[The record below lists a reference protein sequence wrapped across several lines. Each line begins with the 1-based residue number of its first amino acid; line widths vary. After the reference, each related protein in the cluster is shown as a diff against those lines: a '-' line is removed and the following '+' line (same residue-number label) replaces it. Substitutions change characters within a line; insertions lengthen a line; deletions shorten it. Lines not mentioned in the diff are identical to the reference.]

1 MTTKFPKLDELEGKL
16 NERRKALHDI
26 ITEATADGG
35 ELDLLKVKSLDGDMG
50 ARVEAVRGINEE
62 IDGIVDEAEPLRAI
76 KRAALEADRFERRAD
91 SGDDVDVERKAISLG
106 ERYVKSAAHEN
117 RGSNNR
123 AGQAVEMDV
132 DVKTLM
138 STTAGWAPTP
148 QDNGRF
154 VDKVTVPLGL
164 VDIIPQTTT
173 GNTGAV
179 TYWEETTYTNGA
191 AETAE
196 GATKPEGA
204 LATTERTAEIRK
216 IAVLLPV
223 TDEQLEDEPRVQQYI
238 DNRLPFMVRQRL
250 DGQIAV
256 GDGSAPN
263 LRGILNVAGIQTQAK
278 GSDPTPDAVYKAMT
292 KVMVTG
298 AAVPD
303 AYVTNPLDWQ
313 DVRLLRTTDGIYIW
327 GSPSE
332 PGPARIWGLNVV
344 LSQAITENT
353 GVVGDFANFSEL
365 AVRKQLEIAVGLN
378 ADDWAKNRQTFR
390 AELRTAL
397 IWYRPTAFCSVTGI

>member
-1 MTTKFPKLDELEGKL
+1 MKFPKLDELEGRL
-16 NERRKALHDI
+16 NERRKSLHVI
-26 ITEATADGG
+26 IDEATVEGG

-50 ARVEAVRGINEE
+50 ARVDAVRAMNEE
-62 IDGIVDEAEPLRAI
+62 IDAIVDEAAPLREL
-76 KRAALEADRFERRAD
+76 KRAALQADRYRDDIEDA
-91 SGDDVDVERKAISLG
+91 GDGPAPERKGSVG
-106 ERYVKSAAHEN
+106 SRYLKSAAHQF

-123 AGQAVEMDV
+123 AGQGAEIEV
-132 DVKTLM
+132 DLKTLM

-154 VDKVTVPLGL
+154 VDIVTRPLGL

-173 GNTGAV
+173 GSTGSV
-179 TYWEETTYTNGA
+179 TYWEETTFTNGA

-196 GATKPEGA
+196 AATKPEGA

-256 GDGSAPN
+256 GDGDAPD
-263 LRGILNVAGIQTQAK
+263 LRGILNVVGIQTQAK

-298 AAVPD
+298 GAVPD

-313 DVRLLRTTDGIYIW
+313 EVRLLRTTDGIYIW

-332 PGPARIWGLNVV
+332 AGPARIWGLNVV
-344 LSQAITENT
+344 LSQALTENT

-390 AELRTAL
+390 AELRAAL
-397 IWYRPTAFCSVTGI
+397 IWYRPTAFCTVTGI